1 MQQEDIPSTFLG
13 DGFVGRGHATDNP
26 PAWWRT
32 FVFRV
37 LTGRQLSVLLY
48 LLTCMATQDECSPTT
63 EEIRSFVGLNRPNM
77 VFEAL
82 DILDDYG
89 FVVRHRRVLPGLS
102 GRRNLYQRPPWEY
115 TILRLLQLGI
125 LDERLRVRHLESS
138 YTPEIMRELDTAAR
152 GLLGDRYDEYAS
164 SDGGQSKKMLMTAL
178 SAKIDGHPHLRS
190 V

>member
-1 MQQEDIPSTFLG
+1 M
-13 DGFVGRGHATDNP
+13 GHAYASDNP

-37 LTGRQLSVLLY
+37 LTGRQLSVFLY
-48 LLTCMATQDECSPTT
+48 LLTCMAAHDECSPTT

-82 DILDDYG
+82 DTLDDYG
-89 FVVRHRRVLPGLS
+89 FIVRHRRVLPGSS

-115 TILRLLQLGI
+115 TILRLMQLGI
-125 LDERLRVRHLESS
+125 LDERLRVRHLEST
-138 YTPEIMRELDTAAR
+138 YTPEIMHELDAAVR
-152 GLLGDRYDEYAS
+152 GLLGDRYEKYL
-164 SDGGQSKKMLMTAL
+164 SDDDAGRRKVLMAAL
-178 SAKIDGHPHLRS
+178 AAKSQDHPHLRP